1 MTANSEQPSASGKNE
16 GRLIIISGP
25 SGAGKSTVVKTL
37 LGKCELPLEM
47 SVSATTRAPR
57 TGELDGKNYFFLTK
71 EDFFQRKNAGEF
83 LECKEVFGRGDWYG
97 TLNAVVSSGLKR
109 GKWLILEIDVQ
120 GALSILDR
128 RDDPITIFVDPGSME
143 ELELRLRQRGTETEE
158 AIQRRLEVARE
169 EMSLRHRY
177 KHQVINRN
185 LDEAV
190 DEICQLLKQYQ
201 GDQSA

>member
-1 MTANSEQPSASGKNE
+1 MTTECQP

-25 SGAGKSTVVKTL
+25 SGAGKSSVVKTL
-37 LGKCELPLEM
+37 MSRTTLPLEL

-57 TGELDGKNYFFLTK
+57 AGEVEGRDYYFLTK
-71 EDFFQRKNAGEF
+71 DDFAKRRENHEF

-97 TLNAVVSSGLKR
+97 TLNAGVRSGLER

-128 RDDPITIFVDPGSME
+128 RKDPITIFVHPGSME
-143 ELELRLRQRGTETEE
+143 ELENRLRARGTETEQ

-169 EMSLRHRY
+169 EMANRHRY
-177 KHQVINRN
+177 RHQVVNHD

-190 DEICQLLKQYQ
+190 AEIENLLLQYH
-201 GDQSA
+201 GEMSGCWKN

>member
-1 MTANSEQPSASGKNE
+1 
-16 GRLIIISGP
+16 
-25 SGAGKSTVVKTL
+25 
-37 LGKCELPLEM
+37 
-47 SVSATTRAPR
+47 VSATTRAPR
-57 TGELDGKNYFFLTK
+57 AGEQDGKSYFFLTK
-71 EDFFQRKNAGEF
+71 DEFFRRKNAGEF

-128 RDDPITIFVDPGSME
+128 RSDPITIFVHPGSME
-143 ELELRLRQRGTETEE
+143 ELELRLRQRGTESEA

-169 EMSLRHRY
+169 EMAFRHRY
-177 KHQVINRN
+177 QHQVINRD

-190 DEICQLLKQYQ
+190 VEICQLLMQYQ
-201 GDQSA
+201 GDPTA

>member
-1 MTANSEQPSASGKNE
+1 MTDETQP

-37 LGKCELPLEM
+37 LERCSLPLEL
-47 SVSATTRAPR
+47 SVSATTRPPR
-57 TGELDGKNYFFLTK
+57 EGEKEGVSYYFLSKDEFLRRQK
-71 EDFFQRKNAGEF
+71 ADEF

-97 TLNAVVSSGLKR
+97 TLNAVVASGLER

-128 RDDPITIFVDPGSME
+128 RDDLITIFVHPGTME
-143 ELELRLRQRGTETEE
+143 ELESRLRQRGTETEA

-169 EMSLRHRY
+169 EMSHRHRY
-177 KHQVINRN
+177 KHQVINRA

-190 DEICQLLKQYQ
+190 DEICHLLIQYQ
-201 GDQSA
+201 GAKTAC

>member
-1 MTANSEQPSASGKNE
+1 MTANFEQAIASGENS

-47 SVSATTRAPR
+47 SISATTRAPR
-57 TGELDGKNYFFLTK
+57 AGEQDGKNYFFISK
-71 EDFFQRKNAGEF
+71 EDFFRQKIAGEF
-83 LECKEVFGRGDWYG
+83 LECREVFGRGDWYG

-120 GALSILDR
+120 GALSILDC
-128 RDDPITIFVDPGSME
+128 RDDPITIFVHPGSME

-169 EMSLRHRY
+169 EMSFRHRY

-190 DEICQLLKQYQ
+190 GEICQLLKQY
-201 GDQSA
+201 

>member
-1 MTANSEQPSASGKNE
+1 MITTPEP

-37 LGKCELPLEM
+37 LGRCSLPLEM
-47 SVSATTRAPR
+47 SVSATTRPPR
-57 TGELDGKNYFFLTK
+57 EGDKDGVNYYFMTLEEFSK
-71 EDFFQRKNAGEF
+71 RQKADEF

-97 TLNAVVSSGLKR
+97 TLNAVVASGLER

-128 RDDPITIFVDPGSME
+128 RDDPITIFVHPGTME
-143 ELELRLRQRGTETEE
+143 ELESRLRQRGTETEA

-169 EMSLRHRY
+169 EMSHRHRY

-190 DEICQLLKQYQ
+190 DEICHLLMQYQ
-201 GDQSA
+201 GDKTAC

>member
-1 MTANSEQPSASGKNE
+1 MTFPSQL

-37 LGKCELPLEM
+37 LAKCLLPLEM
-47 SVSATTRAPR
+47 SVSATTRPPR
-57 TGELDGKNYFFLTK
+57 PGEVEGQNYYFLTHD
-71 EDFFQRKNAGEF
+71 EFSRRQNTGQF

-97 TLNAVVSSGLKR
+97 TLNAVVASGLER

-120 GALSILDR
+120 GALSILER
-128 RDDPITIFVDPGSME
+128 RSDPITIFVHPGTKE
-143 ELELRLRQRGTETEE
+143 ELESRLRQRGTETEA
-158 AIQRRLEVARE
+158 AIQRRMEVARE
-169 EMSLRHRY
+169 EMSHRHRY

-190 DEICQLLKQYQ
+190 EEICQLLMKYQ
-201 GDQSA
+201 GEQTAC